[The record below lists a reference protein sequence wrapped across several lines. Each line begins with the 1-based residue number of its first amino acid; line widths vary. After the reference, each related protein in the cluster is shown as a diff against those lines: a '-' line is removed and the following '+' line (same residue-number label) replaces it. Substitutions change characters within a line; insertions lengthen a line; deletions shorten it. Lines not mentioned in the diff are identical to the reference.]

1 MKEMVKGSK
10 NTLLE
15 HKLSANLSALNG
27 KRLLIAFSGG
37 RDSVALLHF
46 FCKYAERYGITV
58 AACHVNHGIRGRYG
72 VRDEEFCREF
82 CRELGVVLYVERI
95 DVPKYVRENNIS
107 VEDAARRLRYEAL
120 NNIKNAY
127 KFDFIVTAHHLDDMV
142 ENFFIKSFLGT
153 SIENLRGFSIDEGL
167 LRPFIGLYREEL
179 EEYLK
184 FYGLNYVDDE
194 TNFSSQYVRNWVRL
208 NIIPEIKKYN
218 ENYLKN
224 IASLQEQSNELKNY
238 LKSRIKFD
246 LVKNKDYAEMEAS
259 SLKERDIFEK
269 KYILNKMFEGFFRV
283 ERKHIDYAISNLDG
297 NSVRVNMPNDF
308 IFEVSFNKVRL
319 FKKGMVEGYKFVKKI
334 TDDIVI
340 LSKMCKYIKFDGWYK
355 DKELI
360 IRNRREG
367 DRLKGKKLKDIM
379 IDKKIDLFERDRL
392 VVVEYNNEIVW
403 VERIFEDDKNIQIYE
418 MGV

>member
-46 FCKYAERYGITV
+46 FYKYSERYGITV
-58 AACHVNHGIRGRYG
+58 AACHINHGIRGRYG

-127 KFDFIVTAHHLDDMV
+127 KYDFIVTAHHLDDMV